1 MDMNAFWFFTLTFLL
16 LRFIW
21 KRKSQ
26 EQQIAK
32 DERPRVNNI
41 TVSEEEKQRRKVDK
55 QKEKDI
61 ADLKKQGYS
70 DELIAVILPTIWN
83 GK

>member
-83 GK
+83 DK